1 MIEKPKS
8 LLFQHVNSSRGR
20 EMTFLVLDALAQE
33 KISVVMG
40 YLDPTEPNDLPLV
53 QLWGVYE
60 EELEL
65 ARSIVDRIVSPFRY
79 R

>member
-1 MIEKPKS
+1 
-8 LLFQHVNSSRGR
+8 
-20 EMTFLVLDALAQE
+20 
-33 KISVVMG
+33 
-40 YLDPTEPNDLPLV
+40 LV